1 MHNDRILNFRHELAI
16 LGQHLIDAALDD
28 SNEFSVADIVNMAE
42 ASLYSL
48 AEECHLTKE
57 AIVFREA
64 SRAVIN
70 AIEQNF
76 DAA

>member
-16 LGQHLIDAALDD
+16 MGQHLIDAALDG
-28 SNEFSVADIVNMAE
+28 STEFSVADIVNMAE
-42 ASLYSL
+42 ATLYSL
-48 AEECHLTKE
+48 AEGCHLTKE